1 MYAVVE
7 IAGQQFKVSKSDKV
21 QVPRLQVEE
30 GKKVTFERVLLVG
43 DDKQT
48 KIGAPYVAG
57 SQIEAKVLSHG
68 KDDKVT
74 VFKKKRRKGYKVL
87 KGHRQ
92 AFTEVEILK
101 VA

>member
-92 AFTEVEILK
+92 SFTEVEILK

>member
-21 QVPRLQVEE
+21 QVPRLPIEE
-30 GKKVTFERVLLVG
+30 GKKVTFEKVLLVS

-57 SQIEAKVLSHG
+57 SQVEARVLAHD
-68 KDDKVT
+68 KADKVM

-92 AFTEVEILK
+92 AFTEVEITS
-101 VA
+101 VG